1 MTNYGL
7 LSLNYANRLSPI
19 GSLFCLGRGL
29 VCTGGNFFKSRFSD
43 YLRANRLLMNHVN
56 EIRWNHWPRS
66 EMVKNNLLEVV
77 KVFESVHDEI
87 TSANHSLKSNE
98 VLELARPGLEKL
110 GFEVE
115 TGKRKSQ
122 KIRVPVLFG
131 LNGQPEKTFEADAFN
146 SNSGIV
152 IEVEAGRAVVNNQ
165 FLKDLFQAIVMHGVD
180 YLVIALRNKYTGDDF
195 LTSSAFLDALYSSN
209 RFHVPLKGVLILGY

>member
-1 MTNYGL
+1 
-7 LSLNYANRLSPI
+7 
-19 GSLFCLGRGL
+19 
-29 VCTGGNFFKSRFSD
+29 
-43 YLRANRLLMNHVN
+43 
-56 EIRWNHWPRS
+56 
-66 EMVKNNLLEVV
+66 MVENDLLEVV
-77 KVFESVHDEI
+77 KVFESVHEEI
-87 TSANHSLKSNE
+87 TSAKHSLKSNE

-146 SNSGIV
+146 SNSRIV